1 MAEYILI
8 AALVLTAVALVL
20 GLYRLLVGPCVVTRA
35 ISLDLLTPGVHPV
48 AGRRRRVRR
57 ARESMSTVALVYAV
71 LSFLGVLALARYLE
85 KGL

>member
-8 AALVLTAVALVL
+8 VALTLAAVSLVL

-35 ISLDLLTPGVHPV
+35 ISLDLLTLVSIPLLVGVAV
-48 AGRRRRVRR
+48 YEGRSIYVD
-57 ARESMSTVALVYAV
+57 VALVYAV

>member
-35 ISLDLLTPGVHPV
+35 ISLDLLTLVSIPLLVGVAV
-48 AGRRRRVRR
+48 SEGRAIYVD
-57 ARESMSTVALVYAV
+57 VALVYAV